1 MPSRNQRSRPRAP
14 AKASA
19 RPSQPPRAR
28 PHPGHEAVDGILV
41 QIKKTDLNI
50 TNAHS
55 GQMEKRPGYEISVTI
70 PEWQMNRG
78 LLKSV
83 RKGYGAYQQLLAR
96 MLGDGAPKHLIAQR
110 FVAIDKAIAESL
122 STVAQRIRTRRWRER
137 ERGEAFQRL
146 QDTFG
151 KLEIWTAKATRYSER
166 ARQCPDPAENETVLD
181 AACLAVLK
189 VGELVNKVE
198 LMQRGFW
205 EDYSAETFLDV
216 RRMRNL
222 VAHTDDLSGEHV
234 IPVGTG
240 IVRDLQAAI
249 ARTLFPNNAG
259 QGDGGFTISADAF
272 RALEPLHPDEKPT
285 PDNSIAM
292 IRIDDDNRFVV
303 NRVGRN
309 PDDRLLFASSVT
321 GRTKLTIRYIVAD
334 SESNSGVSDQPR

>member
-1 MPSRNQRSRPRAP
+1 MPSRNQRSRQRAS
-14 AKASA
+14 AKAPA

-28 PHPGHEAVDGILV
+28 PHPVHEAVDGILV

-50 TNAHS
+50 ANAQS
-55 GQMEKRPGYEISVTI
+55 GQVEKRPGYELKVAI

-83 RKGYGAYQQLLAR
+83 RKGYGAYQQLLTR
-96 MLGDGAPKHLIAQR
+96 MLGDGAPKDLIAQR

-151 KLEIWTAKATRYSER
+151 KLEIWTAKATRYCEHAQQR
-166 ARQCPDPAENETVLD
+166 PDSADYETALD

-198 LMQRGFW
+198 LMQHGFW
-205 EDYSAETFLDV
+205 GDYSAETFLDV
-216 RRMRNL
+216 RHMRNL
-222 VAHTDDLSGEHV
+222 VAHTDDLSGEDV
-234 IPVGTG
+234 IPVGIG

-249 ARTLFPNNAG
+249 ARTLFPDNAG

-285 PDNSIAM
+285 PNNSIAM
-292 IRIDDDNRFVV
+292 IRIDENNHFVV

-309 PDDRLLFASSVT
+309 TDDIPVFASSVT
-321 GRTKLTIRYIVAD
+321 GPTRVTVQYIVAD
-334 SESNSGVSDQPR
+334 SESNSGVPDQPR

>member
-14 AKASA
+14 ADAPA
-19 RPSQPPRAR
+19 RTSQPPRAR
-28 PHPGHEAVDGILV
+28 QHRDHEAVDGVLV

-50 TNAHS
+50 TDAHS
-55 GQMEKRPGYEISVTI
+55 GQMEKRPGYEIKVAI

-83 RKGYGAYQQLLAR
+83 RKGYGAYQQLLTR
-96 MLGDGAPKHLIAQR
+96 MLGDGAPRHLIAQR
-110 FVAIDKAIAESL
+110 FVAIDKAVAESL

-137 ERGEAFQRL
+137 DRGEAFQRL
-146 QDTFG
+146 QDTFE
-151 KLEIWTAKATRYSER
+151 KLEFWTAKATRYCDQAQQR
-166 ARQCPDPAENETVLD
+166 PDSADNETVLD

-198 LMQRGFW
+198 LMQHGFW
-205 EDYSAETFLDV
+205 VDYSAETFLDV

-222 VAHTDDLSGEHV
+222 VAHTDDLSGGEV

-240 IVRDLQAAI
+240 IIRDLQAAI
-249 ARTLFPNNAG
+249 ARTLFPDNAG
-259 QGDGGFTISADAF
+259 RDDGGFTISAEAF

-292 IRIDDDNRFVV
+292 IRIDENNRFVV

-309 PDDRLLFASSVT
+309 PDDKPVFASSVT
-321 GRTKLTIRYIVAD
+321 GRTKLTVQYIVAE
-334 SESNSGVSDQPR
+334 SEVSSGGPD